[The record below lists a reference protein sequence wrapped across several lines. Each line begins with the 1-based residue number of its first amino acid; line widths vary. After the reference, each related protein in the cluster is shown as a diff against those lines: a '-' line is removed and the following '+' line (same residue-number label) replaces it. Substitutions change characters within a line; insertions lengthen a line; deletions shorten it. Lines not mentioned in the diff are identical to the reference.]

1 MTLADAQIAA
11 YAPPGDGRSPPAT
24 SGSSSGWLA
33 WLWSTRSSRSPAP
46 PPAWRRGQSVAVLAE
61 AVPAPGTWTVTAK
74 ATDLVGNVGS
84 AAVDYTVE
92 PWDLRGF
99 QAPVKPG
106 VVVSVE
112 TDDGSSLSAEFKLK

>member
-1 MTLADAQIAA
+1 M
-11 YAPPGDGRSPPAT
+11 
-24 SGSSSGWLA
+24 
-33 WLWSTRSSRSPAP
+33 
-46 PPAWRRGQSVAVLAE
+46 
-61 AVPAPGTWTVTAK
+61 
-74 ATDLVGNVGS
+74 GNVGS

>member
-1 MTLADAQIAA
+1 M
-11 YAPPGDGRSPPAT
+11 
-24 SGSSSGWLA
+24 
-33 WLWSTRSSRSPAP
+33 
-46 PPAWRRGQSVAVLAE
+46 
-61 AVPAPGTWTVTAK
+61 PAPGTWTVTAT
-74 ATDLVGNVGS
+74 AADLVGNVGS

-112 TDDGSSLSAEFKLK
+112 TDDGSSLSAEFKLR